1 MGTVKGAFPI
11 VLPNSTRFNDVV
23 ATDMAF
29 LTQHGVIGYTL
40 VLALR
45 RCTTSGAP
53 RLLAQDGELA
63 SCWMR
68 DAGGIRVRGA
78 GGGEL
83 HCCVHIAGPFR
94 CADFTTA
101 AAMQ

>member
-1 MGTVKGAFPI
+1 
-11 VLPNSTRFNDVV
+11 
-23 ATDMAF
+23 
-29 LTQHGVIGYTL
+29 
-40 VLALR
+40 
-45 RCTTSGAP
+45 
-53 RLLAQDGELA
+53 
-63 SCWMR
+63 MR

-101 AAMQ
+101 AAMQELKLMRRMAQRNKYTLVKVPPEEYGPRFCDFLKTGVIQQ